1 MFFSIFC
8 LCFLTCT
15 SSQEK
20 DEKVLESPIE
30 TTSSQED
37 EEKVLE
43 SPVKATSSQED
54 EEDEVLEIPVKRLL
68 SRHRRF
74 IAPGTRWDWLVGW
87 ETLSDNFDIKF
98 YLLVIC
104 FCFNKKSGSSE
115 IFFVRFFLFSIVLK
129 TEWCSTTWSL
139 DNCKIKYL

>member
-1 MFFSIFC
+1 MVFGIFC
-8 LCFLTCT
+8 LSLFNVT
-15 SSQEK
+15 SSQGE
-20 DEKVLESPIE
+20 
-30 TTSSQED
+30 

-43 SPVKATSSQED
+43 IPVKMTSSQEEGEKVLEIPVKMTSSR
-54 EEDEVLEIPVKRLL
+54 EEEEEGEKVLEIPVKRLL

-104 FCFNKKSGSSE
+104 FVFLKEKIPSE
-115 IFFVRFFLFSIVLK
+115 
-129 TEWCSTTWSL
+129 
-139 DNCKIKYL
+139 

>member
-1 MFFSIFC
+1 MVFGIFC
-8 LCFLTCT
+8 LSLFNVT
-15 SSQEK
+15 SSQGE
-20 DEKVLESPIE
+20 
-30 TTSSQED
+30 

-43 SPVKATSSQED
+43 IPVKMTSSQE
-54 EEDEVLEIPVKRLL
+54 EGEKVLEIPVKRLL

-104 FCFNKKSGSSE
+104 FVFLKEKIPSE
-115 IFFVRFFLFSIVLK
+115 
-129 TEWCSTTWSL
+129 
-139 DNCKIKYL
+139 